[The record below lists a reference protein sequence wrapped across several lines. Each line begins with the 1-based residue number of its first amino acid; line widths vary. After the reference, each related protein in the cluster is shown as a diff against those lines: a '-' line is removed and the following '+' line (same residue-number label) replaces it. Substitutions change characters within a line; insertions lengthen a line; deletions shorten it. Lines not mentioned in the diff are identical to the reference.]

1 MALFDKIIQQ
11 ATERL
16 YEDERMRSNFTDAE
30 AKIVLSWGQNWIA
43 TEVQKAKTEAQ
54 AQQIAQSESTRV
66 RQTVGT
72 MNTLAAKPGA
82 LNLNQ
87 AIAALE
93 PQVKLQQTMPREK
106 IFKLLTEWVTILWR
120 NP

>member
-11 ATERL
+11 TTERL
-16 YEDERMRSNFTDAE
+16 YEDERMRSNFTDDE
-30 AKIVLSWGQNWIA
+30 AKIVLGWAQNWI
-43 TEVQKAKTEAQ
+43 TSQVRTAKTEAQ

-72 MNTLAAKPGA
+72 LNTLAAKPGA

-93 PQVKLQQTMPREK
+93 PQVKLQQAMPREK
-106 IFKLLTEWVTILWR
+106 VFKLLTEWVTLLWR